1 MMASSVTDKE
11 LRGELVRH
19 ARNYRERAPVFG
31 INQPVP
37 EESLAQARDLALAIW
52 NPTLACL
59 LIPPVVGNYQTLI
72 QLPNNGNVSVFH
84 PSGAIAARM
93 KAAQQRKPFGP
104 EKEASD
110 RTVLKARA
118 QQVGEGIARR
128 YLAPNEEV
136 RYESF
141 WELNGQVTTLKGE
154 KSAPMLLEVVSSFRR
169 YLHGLPVLGRA
180 SVHVGL
186 GAGPQVTQWS
196 VEWRRVRPEPFV
208 ETPIISAEEG
218 AERVLTQ
225 MASLRPGKP
234 FTSKDLKVQDF
245 ILGYMSFSPRVPQRV
260 MQPVWV
266 AVLAPLGK
274 FNMGHVVAIPAAPQP
289 FEPLA
294 RGPVIPMAPARSTPS
309 N

>member
-1 MMASSVTDKE
+1 MASSVTDSE
-11 LRGELVRH
+11 LRGELIRH
-19 ARNYRERAPVFG
+19 ARNYRESAPVFG

-59 LIPPVVGNYQTLI
+59 LFPPVVDGNLETLM
-72 QLPNNGNVSVFH
+72 QLPNNGSVSVFH

-93 KAAQQRKPFGP
+93 KSAQQRKSFGLD
-104 EKEASD
+104 KEASD

-118 QQVGEGIARR
+118 QQIGEGIAKR
-128 YLAPNEEV
+128 YLAPDEEV

-141 WELNGQVTTLKGE
+141 WELNGQLTTLKGE
-154 KSAPMLLEVVSSFRR
+154 KSAPMLLEVVSAFRR

-180 SVHVGL
+180 SIHVGL
-186 GAGPQVTQWS
+186 GAGPEATQWS
-196 VEWRRVRPEPFV
+196 VEWRKVRPEPFV

-218 AERVLTQ
+218 AERALTQ

-234 FTSKDLKVQDF
+234 FTLKDFKVQDF
-245 ILGYMSFSPRVPQRV
+245 ILGYMSFSRRVPQRV

-274 FNMGHVVAIPAAPQP
+274 FNMGHVVAVPAAPQP

-294 RGPVIPMAPARSTPS
+294 RGPVVPLAPPRSTPR